1 MTVRQLLG
9 ALDSAELTEWM
20 GYDRLETIGD
30 ARADLRAGIIA
41 SAVANHGSREIKEP
55 YKAIDFMPFLE
66 RGEAPKPILIPDK
79 EKQSALILS
88 MVFNR
93 R

>member
-9 ALDSAELTEWM
+9 SLDSAELTEWM
-20 GYDRLETIGD
+20 AYDRLETIGE

-41 SAVANHGSREIKEP
+41 SAVANHGAREIKRP
-55 YKAIDFMPFLE
+55 YKAIDFMPFLDRDE
-66 RGEAPKPILIPDK
+66 EKPILIPDK

-88 MVFNR
+88 LVFNR
-93 R
+93 S

>member
-9 ALDSAELTEWM
+9 SLDSSEFTEWM
-20 GYDRLETIGD
+20 AYDRIETIGE

-41 SAVANHGSREIKEP
+41 SATANHGSRELKRP
-55 YKAIDFMPFLE
+55 YKAIDFMPFLDRE
-66 RGEAPKPILIPDK
+66 EAKPILIPDK

-93 R
+93 S